1 MSKLV
6 EMHARYEAIMNAD
19 KSPTERDLAL
29 ATLMDQIKREFNVP
43 ILLFAEWERSNK
55 KVIALYRK
63 VSESRVTL

>member
-43 ILLFAEWERSNK
+43 HFTLCRVGK
-55 KVIALYRK
+55 KQQKGHCIVP
-63 VSESRVTL
+63 